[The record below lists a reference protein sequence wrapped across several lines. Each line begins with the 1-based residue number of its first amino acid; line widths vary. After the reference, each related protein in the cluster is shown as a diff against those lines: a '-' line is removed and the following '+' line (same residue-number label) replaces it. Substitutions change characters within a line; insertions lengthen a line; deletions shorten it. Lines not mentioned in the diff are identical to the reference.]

1 MWETWV
7 WSLGQEDPLEK
18 DMATH
23 SSILVWRIPQ
33 TEEPGGL
40 QSMGLQRVEHNWV
53 TNTHICVA
61 YYTMISCLKKDKDVA
76 VANKYESWIHYCRN
90 SKGINACLRRKIIIH
105 SMSRDTDTYVCF
117 ISLPNNRWKTSWE
130 KLLTVKI
137 NWPMNRENFR
147 YEISFSDFFSH
158 FLMPIMKLNIAG
170 LWRGPSSV
178 IYQFY
183 NIGQV
188 FKPP

>member
-1 MWETWV
+1 MQLQRDNLCHKNRVRKQKQTLWLFRHSYFIRIFPMCCRASWVAQTVKNLPAMQETWV

-40 QSMGLQRVEHNWV
+40 QSMGLQRVEHNWAN
-53 TNTHICVA
+53 NTHICVA
-61 YYTMISCLKKDKDVA
+61 YYTMISCLKKDEDVA

-137 NWPMNRENFR
+137 N
-147 YEISFSDFFSH
+147 
-158 FLMPIMKLNIAG
+158 
-170 LWRGPSSV
+170 
-178 IYQFY
+178 
-183 NIGQV
+183 
-188 FKPP
+188 